1 MPDLAEP
8 DRADEALLAA
18 VDLARAA
25 LLEITPADTI
35 GEPVG
40 HIVEGEHVVS
50 LLFDCTMSGYP
61 GWRWTVSLSRV
72 DDDSEP
78 SVLETELMPG
88 GEALL
93 APEWVPWSDRLADYR
108 TAQELAAAEAEASAI
123 DALDALDAFDVESD
137 ELDALE
143 EDDDFEDE
151 DDGDDELDGIDF
163 GEAAVPSESVLSESA
178 ASELHPGEAGDAE
191 AQPDDGAPEPPQ
203 DAADGEF
210 LADDD
215 EDDEDR

>member
-1 MPDLAEP
+1 MP
-8 DRADEALLAA
+8 DRADETLLAA

-61 GWRWTVSLSRV
+61 GWHWTVSLSRV

-123 DALDALDAFDVESD
+123 DAIDALDAFDVESD
-137 ELDALE
+137 VLDALDGLE
-143 EDDDFEDE
+143 DDDDFEDE
-151 DDGDDELDGIDF
+151 DGGDDELDGIDF
-163 GEAAVPSESVLSESA
+163 GEASRSA
-178 ASELHPGEAGDAE
+178 ASELHPGEADDAE
-191 AQPDDGAPEPPQ
+191 AQSDDGAPEPPL
-203 DAADGEF
+203 DAEGIEF

>member
-1 MPDLAEP
+1 MRDP
-8 DRADEALLAA
+8 ADETLLAA

-40 HIVEGEHVVS
+40 HIVEDEHVLS
-50 LLFDCTMSGYP
+50 LLFDCTMTGYP
-61 GWRWTVSLSRV
+61 GWHWTVSLSRI
-72 DDDSEP
+72 DGSSEP

-108 TAQELAAAEAEASAI
+108 TTQELAAAEAEAAA
-123 DALDALDAFDVESD
+123 DTLDALDAVEEEND

-143 EDDDFEDE
+143 DDDDFED
-151 DDGDDELDGIDF
+151 DDRADDQLDGIDF
-163 GEAAVPSESVLSESA
+163 GEALA
-178 ASELHPGEAGDAE
+178 ASELNPGEADEAE
-191 AQPDDGAPEPPQ
+191 TEPDDGAPEPP
-203 DAADGEF
+203 AEPVGGEHV
-210 LADDD
+210 AEDEHDD
-215 EDDEDR
+215 ESR

>member
-1 MPDLAEP
+1 MP
-8 DRADEALLAA
+8 DRADDVLLAA

-35 GEPVG
+35 GAPVG
-40 HIVEGEHVVS
+40 HIVEGEHVLS

-61 GWRWTVSLSRV
+61 GWHWTVSLSRV

-93 APEWVPWSDRLADYR
+93 APDWVPWSDRLTDYR
-108 TAQELAAAEAEASAI
+108 TAQELAAAEAEANAI
-123 DALDALDAFDVESD
+123 DELDALDAYEVESD
-137 ELDALE
+137 ALE
-143 EDDDFEDE
+143 DDDDFEDE
-151 DDGDDELDGIDF
+151 DAGDDELDGIDF
-163 GEAAVPSESVLSESA
+163 GEASA
-178 ASELHPGEAGDAE
+178 ASELHPGEPGDAE
-191 AQPDDGAPEPPQ
+191 AQSDHGTPEPPFGAGG
-203 DAADGEF
+203 DEF
-210 LADDD
+210 VTHDD

>member
-1 MPDLAEP
+1 MP
-8 DRADEALLAA
+8 DRADETLLAA

-61 GWRWTVSLSRV
+61 GWHWTVSLSRV

-137 ELDALE
+137 VLDALE
-143 EDDDFEDE
+143 DDDDFEDE
-151 DDGDDELDGIDF
+151 DGGDDELDGIDF
-163 GEAAVPSESVLSESA
+163 GEAVVPSGSA
-178 ASELHPGEAGDAE
+178 ASELDPGQAGESE
-191 AQPDDGAPEPPQ
+191 AQSDDGAPEPPL
-203 DAADGEF
+203 DAEDDEF
-210 LADDD
+210 IADDD

>member
-1 MPDLAEP
+1 MP
-8 DRADEALLAA
+8 DRADETLLAA

-35 GEPVG
+35 GAPVG

-61 GWRWTVSLSRV
+61 GWHWTVSLSRV
-72 DDDSEP
+72 DDESEP

-123 DALDALDAFDVESD
+123 DALDALDAFDVEGD

-143 EDDDFEDE
+143 DDDDFEDE
-151 DDGDDELDGIDF
+151 DGGNDELDGIDF
-163 GEAAVPSESVLSESA
+163 GEASAPSESA
-178 ASELHPGEAGDAE
+178 APELNPGEAGNAE
-191 AQPDDGAPEPPQ
+191 AQSDDGTPEPPLET
-203 DAADGEF
+203 ADDEF

-215 EDDEDR
+215 EDGEDR

>member
-1 MPDLAEP
+1 MP
-8 DRADEALLAA
+8 DRADETLLAA

-61 GWRWTVSLSRV
+61 GWHWTVSLSRV

-108 TAQELAAAEAEASAI
+108 SAQELAAAEAEASAI

-137 ELDALE
+137 VLDALE
-143 EDDDFEDE
+143 DDDDFEDE
-151 DDGDDELDGIDF
+151 DGGDDELDGIDF
-163 GEAAVPSESVLSESA
+163 GEASGSASSRSASSRSA

-191 AQPDDGAPEPPQ
+191 AQPDEGAPEPPL
-203 DAADGEF
+203 DAEGVEF

>member
-1 MPDLAEP
+1 MP
-8 DRADEALLAA
+8 DRADETLLAA

-61 GWRWTVSLSRV
+61 GWHWTVSLSRV

-151 DDGDDELDGIDF
+151 DGGDDELDGIDF
-163 GEAAVPSESVLSESA
+163 GEAVAPSGSA
-178 ASELHPGEAGDAE
+178 ASELHPGEAGEAE
-191 AQPDDGAPEPPQ
+191 AQSDDGAPEPPL
-203 DAADGEF
+203 DAEGGEF
-210 LADDD
+210 FADDD